1 MSMEH
6 ARRRAMWF
14 NGCNRYKGN
23 NDNEQN
29 QQGQAIIAYFTEK
42 KEAER
47 KRTPEEIEAER
58 LYYTSTR

>member
-1 MSMEH
+1 MEQ

-23 NDNEQN
+23 NENEQS
-29 QQGQAIIAYFTEK
+29 QAIIAYFIDK
-42 KEAER
+42 KEQEQ
-47 KRTPEEIEAER
+47 KRTQEEIEAER

>member
-1 MSMEH
+1 MEQ

-23 NDNEQN
+23 NNKETTEH
-29 QQGQAIIAYFTEK
+29 GQAIIAYFTKK
-42 KEAER
+42 KETEP